1 MLNSRNKVKTTELG
15 SIQKSRAQAQLRHYT
30 CNCKDNTTEL
40 CSIEKIYGNHGVP
53 LHSAG
58 DLVAFMKASTE
69 KTAYNASLCKH
80 LQEKRQTC
88 INMCTRIKLQ

>member
-1 MLNSRNKVKTTELG
+1 METVG
-15 SIQKSRAQAQLRHYT
+15 I
-30 CNCKDNTTEL
+30 
-40 CSIEKIYGNHGVP
+40 P

-58 DLVAFMKASTE
+58 DLVAFMKASTK

>member
-1 MLNSRNKVKTTELG
+1 MNHVV
-15 SIQKSRAQAQLRHYT
+15 LRRYMET
-30 CNCKDNTTEL
+30 VG
-40 CSIEKIYGNHGVP
+40 IP

-58 DLVAFMKASTE
+58 DLVAFMKASTK